1 MAETP
6 AGVMCI
12 TKELKMNKLFDVV
25 IQARITKT
33 ILVEAK
39 DEDEA
44 HELAHESFS
53 VMNDQHKERYEQE
66 TIKITQV

>member
-1 MAETP
+1 
-6 AGVMCI
+6 
-12 TKELKMNKLFDVV
+12 MNKLFDVV

-53 VMNDQHKERYEQE
+53 VMNDQYKERYEQE

>member
-1 MAETP
+1 
-6 AGVMCI
+6 
-12 TKELKMNKLFDVV
+12 MNKLFDVV